1 MIPNKGLLCLCF
13 PFLLLFS
20 IQAKAQEQ
28 QQQVDSLDSA
38 DTAVKKAPV
47 ILEKIVEIMEDKL
60 EEQEKKSA
68 AHDMMIDGLII
79 DETRTKMGRDFYEVF
94 FSNWDAPEG
103 ARNFTLTIKELP
115 GRATSSF
122 ISIEVNDQEIMELPL
137 QPRYDV
143 IEEMAKY
150 AVARCYEYFANYEQI
165 QRDISSG
172 DLSGTGIY

>member
-1 MIPNKGLLCLCF
+1 MYYKILHNGLICF
-13 PFLLLFS
+13 CFLLLLFAS
-20 IQAKAQEQ
+20 VESVAQVQE
-28 QQQVDSLDSA
+28 DSLPVT
-38 DTAVKKAPV
+38 DTAAKKAPL
-47 ILEKIVEIMEDKL
+47 ILKKIVEIMEDKI
-60 EEQEKKSA
+60 EKEKKKSSA
-68 AHDMMIDGLII
+68 QDMVIDGLII
-79 DETRTKMGRDFYEVF
+79 DETRTKMGRDFYDIF

-122 ISIEVNDQEIMELPL
+122 ISIEVNDQEILELPL

-143 IEEMAKY
+143 IEEMAQY

-165 QRDISSG
+165 QKDLSSG